1 MDEQVE
7 VDTCLALAWAYD
19 TQDLRVPWD
28 WKGQQQQ
35 RTMVSKQQQQ
45 GAVYESE
52 FRTECLRRGFE
63 PHDPTIPVAWDFIV
77 LCPAGTLKVQVKGTE
92 SPSEYGSYKLM
103 TSTGFRVKKA
113 IDRNKVDVVVCY
125 IDPEK
130 TWYVIPNDKPLPKT
144 IKLMAGNK
152 RSASKYEK
160 YRDNWS
166 PFYEKQQEKEQE

>member
-35 RTMVSKQQQQ
+35 RTMVSKQQLQ

-63 PHDPTIPVAWDFIV
+63 PHDPTVPQAWDFIV
-77 LCPAGTLKVQVKGTE
+77 LCPAGTLRVQVKGTE
-92 SPSEYGSYKLM
+92 HRSEYGSYKLT
-103 TSTGFRVKKA
+103 TSSGFRVKKA

-130 TWYVIPNDKPLPKT
+130 TWYIIPNDKPLPKT
-144 IKLMAGNK
+144 VKLMAGNK

>member
-35 RTMVSKQQQQ
+35 RTMVSKKQQQ

-92 SPSEYGSYKLM
+92 CQGEYGSYRLA
-103 TSTGFRVKKA
+103 TNAGRSKKTVISA
-113 IDRNKVDVVVCY
+113 EVDVVVCY

-130 TWYVIPNDKPLPKT
+130 TWYVIPNDIPIPKT
-144 IKLMAGNK
+144 LKLMAGNK

-166 PFYEKQQEKEQE
+166 PFYEKQQEKE

>member
-63 PHDPTIPVAWDFIV
+63 PHDPTVPQAWDFIV
-77 LCPAGTLKVQVKGTE
+77 LCPAGTLRVQVKGTE
-92 SPSEYGSYKLM
+92 HRSEYGSYKLM
-103 TSTGFRVKKA
+103 TSSGFRVKKT

-166 PFYEKQQEKEQE
+166 PFYEKQQEKE

>member
-1 MDEQVE
+1 
-7 VDTCLALAWAYD
+7 
-19 TQDLRVPWD
+19 
-28 WKGQQQQ
+28 
-35 RTMVSKQQQQ
+35 MVSKSQQL

-63 PHDPTIPVAWDFIV
+63 PHDPTVPQAYDFIV
-77 LCPAGTLKVQVKGTE
+77 MCPAGTLKVQVKGTE
-92 SPSEYGSYKLM
+92 SPHEYGSYKLM
-103 TSTGFRVKKA
+103 TSTGCTTKKA
-113 IDRNKVDVVVCY
+113 IDTTKVDIIACY

-130 TWYVIPNDKPLPKT
+130 AWYIIPSSLRIPKT

-166 PFYEKQQEKEQE
+166 PFYEKPQEKEER

>member
-1 MDEQVE
+1 MNEQVE

-28 WKGQQQQ
+28 WKEQQQQ
-35 RTMVSKQQQQ
+35 RTMVSKTNIQ

-63 PHDPTIPVAWDFIV
+63 PHDPTVPQAWDFIV
-77 LCPAGTLKVQVKGTE
+77 TCPAGDLRVQVKGTE
-92 SPSEYGSYKLM
+92 VKGEYGSYKLM
-103 TSTGFRVKKA
+103 TCTGSVVKKS
-113 IDRNKVDVVVCY
+113 IGNEVDLVVCFV
-125 IDPEK
+125 DPEK
-130 TWYVIPNDKPLPKT
+130 AWYVLPNTIKIPKT

-152 RSASKYEK
+152 RSSSKYEK

-166 PFYEKQQEKEQE
+166 PFYEQTKEKE

>member
-63 PHDPTIPVAWDFIV
+63 PHDPTVPQAWDFIV
-77 LCPAGTLKVQVKGTE
+77 LCPAGTLRVQVKGTE
-92 SPSEYGSYKLM
+92 HRSEYGSYKLT
-103 TSTGFRVKKA
+103 TSSGFRVKKV

-144 IKLMAGNK
+144 VKLMAGNK

-166 PFYEKQQEKEQE
+166 PFYEKQQEKE

>member
-7 VDTCLALAWAYD
+7 TDTCLALAWAYD

-35 RTMVSKQQQQ
+35 RTMVSKTQQQ

-63 PHDPTIPVAWDFIV
+63 PHDPTIPVAWDFLVI
-77 LCPAGTLKVQVKGTE
+77 CPAGTLKVQVKGTE
-92 SPSEYGSYKLM
+92 TQGEYGSYRLA
-103 TSTGFRVKKA
+103 TNTGHGKKSVIGA
-113 IDRNKVDVVVCY
+113 EVDVVVCY

-130 TWYVIPNDKPLPKT
+130 TWYVIPNVKPLPKT

-152 RSASKYEK
+152 RSASRYEK
-160 YRDNWS
+160 YRGNWS
-166 PFYEKQQEKEQE
+166 PFYEKLKEQ

>member
-28 WKGQQQQ
+28 WKEQQQQ

-63 PHDPTIPVAWDFIV
+63 PHDPTVPQAWDFIV
-77 LCPAGTLKVQVKGTE
+77 LCPAGTLRVQVKGTE
-92 SPSEYGSYKLM
+92 HRSEYGSYKLT
-103 TSTGFRVKKA
+103 TSSGFRVKKV

-144 IKLMAGNK
+144 VKLMAGNK

-166 PFYEKQQEKEQE
+166 PFYEKQQEKE

>member
-28 WKGQQQQ
+28 WKGQQQ

-77 LCPAGTLKVQVKGTE
+77 LCPAGTLKVQVKGTK
-92 SPSEYGSYKLM
+92 SPAEYGSYKLT
-103 TSTGFRVKKA
+103 TSSGFRVKKV

-130 TWYVIPNDKPLPKT
+130 TWYIIPNDKPLPKT

-166 PFYEKQQEKEQE
+166 PFYEKPQEKEQE

>member
-35 RTMVSKQQQQ
+35 RTMVSKQQLQ

-63 PHDPTIPVAWDFIV
+63 PHDPTVPQAWDFIV
-77 LCPAGTLKVQVKGTE
+77 LCPAGTLRVQVKGTE
-92 SPSEYGSYKLM
+92 HRSEYGSYKLT
-103 TSTGFRVKKA
+103 TSSGFRVKKV

-130 TWYVIPNDKPLPKT
+130 TWYIIPNDKPLPKT
-144 IKLMAGNK
+144 VKLMAGNK

-166 PFYEKQQEKEQE
+166 PFYEKPQEKEQE

>member
-63 PHDPTIPVAWDFIV
+63 PHDPTVPQAWDFIV
-77 LCPAGTLKVQVKGTE
+77 LCPAGTLRVQVKGTE
-92 SPSEYGSYKLM
+92 HRSEYGSYKLT
-103 TSTGFRVKKA
+103 TSSGFRVKKV

-130 TWYVIPNDKPLPKT
+130 TWYVISNDKPLPKT
-144 IKLMAGNK
+144 VKLMAGNK

-166 PFYEKQQEKEQE
+166 PFYEKQQEKE